1 MEDCQKIQLGTVL
14 ALLIQAG
21 AIIWWA
27 SGVSASVQDLE
38 EFEKE
43 TRSTLKEIK
52 MIETKV
58 EINRVILERLEKKL
72 DQRARYPE

>member
-1 MEDCQKIQLGTVL
+1 MEEWQKIQLGTVL

>member
-58 EINRVILERLEKKL
+58 EINRVILERLE
-72 DQRARYPE
+72 